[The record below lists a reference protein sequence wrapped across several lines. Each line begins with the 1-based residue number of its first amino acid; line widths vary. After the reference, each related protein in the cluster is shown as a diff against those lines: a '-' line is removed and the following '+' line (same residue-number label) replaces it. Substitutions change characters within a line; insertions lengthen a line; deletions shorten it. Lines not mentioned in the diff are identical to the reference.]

1 MGRNDEW
8 LQADTRTTVNSSQE
22 ECRSTKQQETRCWG
36 RTVCVPEGMQPVDII
51 NACQF
56 ESPLLSVHAGQMGIN
71 QHDVEC
77 IASAMA
83 DPNLRWQN
91 MCNFMVAP
99 CEGMALPNRIL
110 EKNNLVL
117 ADYVGDQVL
126 LTGHHRFLALLLCGV
141 PLSEL
146 PPIQIRTAPMGVP
159 YVFPWSI
166 VEWGA

>member
-1 MGRNDEW
+1 MRRNDEW
-8 LQADTRTTVNSSQE
+8 LQADARTNVTGNE
-22 ECRSTKQQETRCWG
+22 ECRSTKQQETRCWS
-36 RTVCVPEGMQPVDII
+36 RTICVPNGMQPADII
-51 NACQF
+51 NACPF

-71 QHDVEC
+71 KHDVEC

-83 DPNLRWQN
+83 DPNLRWKN

-99 CEGMALPNRIL
+99 CEGIALPKSVMEKRNFVL
-110 EKNNLVL
+110 E
-117 ADYVGDQVL
+117 DYLGHQVL

-141 PLSEL
+141 LLSEL
-146 PPIQIRTAPMGVP
+146 PPIQIRTAPMSVP